1 MLVGSIL
8 ITAWGGF
15 RNKLVTFFLAY
26 IAIGLGVVGLGIP
39 FNFYFYLAVWL
50 IVGLFI
56 SISNPILVGLIQEK
70 VEPEYIGRV
79 FSVFGLMNTISLPL
93 GMLVFGP
100 LSDIVDI
107 SLMILLSGIGMAVL
121 AIIPLFNK
129 KLLIEGI

>member
-1 MLVGSIL
+1 MVNC
-8 ITAWGGF
+8 
-15 RNKLVTFFLAY
+15 R
-26 IAIGLGVVGLGIP
+26 
-39 FNFYFYLAVWL
+39 
-50 IVGLFI
+50 IVHFH
-56 SISNPILVGLIQEK
+56 SNLILVGLIQEK

-129 KLLIEGI
+129 KLLKEGI

>member
-1 MLVGSIL
+1 
-8 ITAWGGF
+8 
-15 RNKLVTFFLAY
+15 
-26 IAIGLGVVGLGIP
+26 
-39 FNFYFYLAVWL
+39 NFYFYLAVWL

-129 KLLIEGI
+129 KLLKEGI